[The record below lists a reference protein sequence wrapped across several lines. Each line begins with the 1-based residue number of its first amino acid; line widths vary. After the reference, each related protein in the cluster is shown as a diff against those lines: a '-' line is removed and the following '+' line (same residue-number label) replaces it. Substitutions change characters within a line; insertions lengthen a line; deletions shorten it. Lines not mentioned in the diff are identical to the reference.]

1 MELFPQ
7 MRSMHPGDIQL
18 EELPELRNFVV
29 IDNMN
34 EATAMLEK
42 LHVRSTV
49 DWREVMLWREDS
61 REAKI
66 QRQIERTL
74 DKDEVINLQFTR

>member
-34 EATAMLEK
+34 EATTMLEK
-42 LHVRSTV
+42 LHVKSTV
-49 DWREVMLWREDS
+49 DWREVMLWQEGS
-61 REAKI
+61 REAKL
-66 QRQIERTL
+66 QQKIERSL
-74 DKDEVINLQFTR
+74 DKDDVINLQFTR

>member
-18 EELPELRNFVV
+18 EELPDLRNFVV
-29 IDNMN
+29 IDNNN
-34 EATAMLEK
+34 EAKAELEK
-42 LHVRSTV
+42 LHVKSTV

-61 REAKI
+61 REARI
-66 QRQIERTL
+66 QRQIERSL
-74 DKDEVINLQFTR
+74 DKDDVINLQFTR